1 MRLISLSVENFRGIR
16 KAEIEFGAG
25 LNVLYGPNDLG
36 KSSLAAAIRAALL
49 LQSTSRE
56 HEEFV
61 SWQGDG
67 DPVVKLVF
75 ESEPQRIWRVRKTF
89 GSGGHAFLDE
99 SRDGVDFHNVTKGRE
114 VDGQLSEILQWG
126 LAPPGGGKGRPKG
139 MPMTFLSTALLAEQD
154 RVAAIFEQALSDDS
168 DESGKKRLI
177 EALQAVAEDPL
188 YKRVL
193 DKVQARVD
201 EAFTSTGRKKGGKDS
216 PWMRTREAIQRK
228 EEDLRQCNE
237 QLQRTAAIETEMRAL
252 RERQLQGKDGVAK
265 AEAILQQIE
274 SAHRHGQQRG
284 EIMGRLELHQQA
296 LAEVTE
302 ALRLLAEAETQQRK
316 GRLEVDRLTKQE
328 LATRQALEGAT
339 GRAQLAKDELLR
351 LQSEDRVRERLLQ
364 RETIEKSRAELRTR
378 QVQLDASLALVERVR
393 RAALR
398 VSELDAEAA
407 KLQAAAS
414 ALQTRHEEALKA
426 VEEARRDERDLQAI
440 GHWLRCV
447 DVRSKLAEAAAGL
460 AQVETWRAE
469 AREKRAAALEAA
481 GLGVDLLTPAQ
492 LQALERL
499 DREVEVARASL
510 RVGLEVSVRARGKLR
525 VSVSGDDGAW
535 VAHDLDGS
543 LLETAAHREIALALE
558 NIAEIVVSGGSTEAR
573 RTAAGL
579 QARWAAEV
587 EPILLRAGAVN
598 IAGLA
603 RKIEE
608 RAERVRCGKEALTE
622 AAQLEQRAADQPDWA
637 ALHQQRQ
644 AEMAAAVEL
653 LRGADEAALDTLAR
667 SQRISNAAE
676 ASKRLAALQADVTKR
691 ADSERKHSED
701 LARAVAARQANQDS
715 LGSARAEWD
724 EARPAIA
731 GDWETAFRQCR
742 LDGESIDLQMKRAQ
756 AQLTT
761 LSSSDEESVLE
772 AQKLL
777 DKAEARRID
786 AETAHEKTREDLR
799 KAENVAASID
809 GQLVLRKEVAAKC
822 DEAGAR
828 EAVVQVQ
835 AELKRVPPP
844 VFAIKDED
852 LAVARLQVDEAR
864 AELERIE
871 DDIHAKRGALQHVG
885 GDVAK
890 QHAADAQEALQAEKE
905 REQQIQNDY
914 AALELLR
921 NTLLEA
927 EREEGVHLGRA
938 LGSPI
943 AKRFGELTQGK
954 YGEMNLGPN
963 LDTPSIS
970 AAGAPRDLR
979 ALSVGTREQL
989 STIFRLTLAEHLHSA
1004 VMLDDQ
1010 LTQTD
1015 IHRMAWLRDLI
1026 REVTG
1031 NIQVIVFTCRPSD
1044 YLLPEEMHGAAIG
1057 TAVRSIDL
1065 AQAIDRS
1072 YLRMRS
1078 KFE

>member
-168 DESGKKRLI
+168 DESGKKRLV

-284 EIMGRLELHQQA
+284 EILGRLELHQQA

-302 ALRLLAEAETQQRK
+302 TLRLLAEVEAQQRK

-328 LATRQALEGAT
+328 LATRQALEEAT

-364 RETIEKSRAELRTR
+364 RETIEKNCAELRTR

-414 ALQTRHEEALKA
+414 DAQARHEEALKA
-426 VEEARRDERDLQAI
+426 VEAARRDERDLQAI

-447 DVRSKLAEAAAGL
+447 DARSKLAEAAAGL
-460 AQVETWRAE
+460 AQVETWRKSAS
-469 AREKRAAALEAA
+469 EKRAAAEAA
-481 GLGVDLLTPAQ
+481 GPSVDLLTPAQ

-598 IAGLA
+598 VAGLA
-603 RKIEE
+603 RKMEE
-608 RAERVRCGKEALTE
+608 SAERVRRGKEALTE

-637 ALHQQRQ
+637 AVLQQRQ
-644 AEMAAAVEL
+644 AELAAAVEL
-653 LRGADEAALDTLAR
+653 LRGADEAALDKLAR

-676 ASKRLAALQADVTKR
+676 ASKRLAALQADVAKR
-691 ADSERKHSED
+691 AESERKLSED

-715 LGSARAEWD
+715 LASARAEWD

-742 LDGESIDLQMKRAQ
+742 LDREAIDLQMKRAQ
-756 AQLTT
+756 AQLTA

-809 GQLVLRKEVAAKC
+809 GQLVLRKEAAAKC

-828 EAVVQVQ
+828 EAVAQVQ

-954 YGEMNLGPN
+954 YGDMNLGPN

>member
-1 MRLISLSVENFRGIR
+1 MRN
-16 KAEIEFGAG
+16 
-25 LNVLYGPNDLG
+25 
-36 KSSLAAAIRAALL
+36 
-49 LQSTSRE
+49 
-56 HEEFV
+56 
-61 SWQGDG
+61 
-67 DPVVKLVF
+67 
-75 ESEPQRIWRVRKTF
+75 
-89 GSGGHAFLDE
+89 
-99 SRDGVDFHNVTKGRE
+99 
-114 VDGQLSEILQWG
+114 
-126 LAPPGGGKGRPKG
+126 
-139 MPMTFLSTALLAEQD
+139 
-154 RVAAIFEQALSDDS
+154 
-168 DESGKKRLI
+168 
-177 EALQAVAEDPL
+177 
-188 YKRVL
+188 
-193 DKVQARVD
+193 
-201 EAFTSTGRKKGGKDS
+201 
-216 PWMRTREAIQRK
+216 REAIQRK

-237 QLQRTAAIETEMRAL
+237 QLQRTASIETEMRIL
-252 RERQLQGKDGVAK
+252 REKQLHGKESVAK
-265 AEAILQQIE
+265 AEGILQQIE
-274 SAHRHGQQRG
+274 TAHRHGQQRG
-284 EIMGRLELHQQA
+284 EILGRLELQQQA
-296 LAEVTE
+296 LAELTE
-302 ALRLLAEAETQQRK
+302 TLRLLAEAETQQRK
-316 GRLEVDRLTKQE
+316 GRLEVDRLAKQE
-328 LATRQALEGAT
+328 LSARKALDEAT

-364 RETIEKSRAELRTR
+364 RETIEKSCAELRTR
-378 QVQLDASLALVERVR
+378 QVQNDASLALVERVR
-393 RAALR
+393 RAAQR

-407 KLQAAAS
+407 KLEAAVSASQA
-414 ALQTRHEEALKA
+414 RHEQALKA
-426 VEEARRDERDLQAI
+426 VEEARRDERELQAI
-440 GHWLRCV
+440 GHWLRGV
-447 DVRSKLAEAAAGL
+447 DARSNLAEAAVGL
-460 AQVETWRAE
+460 AQVEAWRAE
-469 AREKRAAALEAA
+469 ARDKRAAAEALEAT
-481 GLGVDLLTPAQ
+481 GPSLDLLTPSQ

-587 EPILLRAGAVN
+587 EPVLLRAGAVN
-598 IAGLA
+598 VAGLA
-603 RKIEE
+603 RKMEE
-608 RAERVRCGKEALTE
+608 SAERVRRSREALTE

-637 ALHQQRQ
+637 GLHHQRQ
-644 AEMAAAVEL
+644 AELAVTAEL
-653 LRGADEAALDTLAR
+653 IRGFDEAALEKLAR
-667 SQRISNAAE
+667 GQRISNAADT
-676 ASKRLAALQADVTKR
+676 SKRLTALQAEVAKR
-691 ADSERKHSED
+691 KDGERKFSEE
-701 LARAVAARQANQDS
+701 LARAVAARQANQGA

-724 EARPAIA
+724 EAKPGIA
-731 GDWETAFRQCR
+731 GDWEPALRQCR
-742 LDGESIDLQMKRAQ
+742 ADRESIDLQMKKAQ
-756 AQLTT
+756 AQLTA
-761 LSSSDEESVLE
+761 LSSGDEESVLE
-772 AQKLL
+772 AQKIL
-777 DKAEARRID
+777 DKAEARRIE
-786 AETAHEKTREDLR
+786 AEAAHEKTHGDLR

-809 GQLVLRKEVAAKC
+809 GQLVLRKEAAAKC

-828 EAVVQVQ
+828 EAVALVQ

-852 LAVARLQVDEAR
+852 LAAALLQVDEASK
-864 AELERIE
+864 ELERIE

-890 QHAADAQEALQAEKE
+890 QHAADAQEALQAERE
-905 REQQIQNDY
+905 RERHIQNDY

-921 NTLLEA
+921 KTLLEA

-954 YGEMNLGPN
+954 YGEMKLGPN

-989 STIFRLTLAEHLHSA
+989 STIFRLTLAEYLHSA

-1065 AQAIDRS
+1065 AQAIDRAH
-1072 YLRMRS
+1072 LRMRS

>member
-1 MRLISLSVENFRGIR
+1 MKLISLLVENFRGIR
-16 KAEIEFGAG
+16 KAELEFGPG

-56 HEEFV
+56 HEEFI
-61 SWQGDG
+61 SWHGDG

-99 SRDGVDFHNVTKGRE
+99 SRDGVDFHTVTKGRE

-177 EALQAVAEDPL
+177 VALQAVAEEPL

-201 EAFTSTGRKKGGKDS
+201 EAFTSTGRRKGGKDS
-216 PWMRTREAIQRK
+216 PWMRNREAIQRK

-237 QLQRTAAIETEMRAL
+237 QLQRTASIETEMRDL
-252 RERQLQGKDGVAK
+252 REKQLHGKGSVAH
-265 AEAILQQIE
+265 AEGLLGQIE
-274 SAHRHGQQRG
+274 TAHRQGQQRG
-284 EIMGRLELHQQA
+284 EILARLELHQQA
-296 LAEVTE
+296 LAELTE
-302 ALRLLAEAETQQRK
+302 TLRLLAEAEAQQRK
-316 GRLEVDRLTKQE
+316 GRLEVERLAKQE
-328 LATRQALEGAT
+328 LAARKTLDEAT

-364 RETIEKSRAELRTR
+364 RETIEKSCAELRTR
-378 QVQLDASLALVERVR
+378 QVQSEASLALVERVR
-393 RAALR
+393 RAAQR

-407 KLQAAAS
+407 KLEAAVSAS
-414 ALQTRHEEALKA
+414 QSRHEEALKA

-440 GHWLRCV
+440 GHWLQCV
-447 DVRSKLAEAAAGL
+447 AARSKVAEAAAGL
-460 AQVETWRAE
+460 AQVEAWRVE
-469 AREKRAAALEAA
+469 ARRLRAAALEAGP
-481 GLGVDLLTPAQ
+481 GLELLTSAQ

-499 DREVEVARASL
+499 DREVEVARAGL

-543 LLETAAHREIALALE
+543 LLETAAHREIAIAFE
-558 NIAEIVVSGGSTEAR
+558 NIAEIVVSGGSAEAR

-587 EPILLRAGAVN
+587 EPVLLRAGAVN
-598 IAGLA
+598 VAGLA
-603 RKIEE
+603 KKMEE
-608 RAERVRCGKEALTE
+608 SAERVRRSKEASTE
-622 AAQLEQRAADQPDWA
+622 AGQLEQRAADQPDWA
-637 ALHQQRQ
+637 GLHHQRQ
-644 AEMAAAVEL
+644 ADLAAAAEL
-653 LRGADEAALDTLAR
+653 VRGFDEAALENLAR
-667 SQRISNAAE
+667 NQHISTAAE
-676 ASKRLAALQADVTKR
+676 SAKRLATRQVEVAQRTTT
-691 ADSERKHSED
+691 ERKLSDE
-701 LARAVAARQANQDS
+701 LARVVAARQANQDA

-724 EARPAIA
+724 QARPAIA
-731 GDWETAFRQCR
+731 GDWETVLRQCR
-742 LDGESIDLQMKRAQ
+742 ADRESIDIQMKKAQ
-756 AQLTT
+756 AQLTA

-772 AQKLL
+772 ARKLL
-777 DKAEARRID
+777 DKAEARR
-786 AETAHEKTREDLR
+786 AEAEAAQERAQNDLR
-799 KAENVAASID
+799 KAENSAATIE
-809 GQLVLRKEVAAKC
+809 GQLMLRKEAAAKC

-828 EAVVQVQ
+828 AAVAQVQ
-835 AELKRVPPP
+835 AELKLAPPP
-844 VFAIKDED
+844 QFAIKDED
-852 LAVARLQVDEAR
+852 LALARLQLDEAR
-864 AELERIE
+864 AALERIE
-871 DDIHAKRGALQHVG
+871 DEIHAKRGALQHVG

-890 QHAADAQEALQAEKE
+890 QHAADAQEALRAERE
-905 REQQIQNDY
+905 REQNIQNEY

-921 NTLLEA
+921 KTLLEA

-963 LDTPSIS
+963 LDTPSIA

-989 STIFRLTLAEHLHSA
+989 STIFRLTLAEYLHSA

-1044 YLLPEEMHGAAIG
+1044 YLLPEEMQGAAIG
-1057 TAVRSIDL
+1057 AAVRSIDL
-1065 AQAIDRS
+1065 AQAIDRTH
-1072 YLRMRS
+1072 LRMRS